1 MSELIGGVYLV
12 ITDDDAAQVS
22 KRTLSAMAEV
32 PKGRCLFVLWE
43 VKNVWGACV
52 PVESTVIQSV
62 LGTPSERTS
71 SEWLFYGTGAVRTYD
86 SDSNRPKSTWM
97 WVGCR
102 REGDKAYRRK
112 QAEVLDG
119 QIIENSSIPIS
130 HKVFTRD
137 VANNLWHLQDR
148 DCLRQIIGRLQSLV
162 MWSDEL
168 ALVHFNDHV
177 VKWKH
182 ELMNCDEGLVPV
194 AEKITYECEG
204 IDLALPGKQR
214 TKKDPLQKPLF

>member
-1 MSELIGGVYLV
+1 VSELIGGVFLV
-12 ITDDDAAQVS
+12 ITDDDAARVG
-22 KRTLSAMAEV
+22 KRTLSAMDDV
-32 PKGRCLFVLWE
+32 PHGRCLFVLWE
-43 VKNVWGACV
+43 VNNGWCKSV
-52 PVESTVIQSV
+52 PIESIVIQSV

-86 SDSNRPKSTWM
+86 SNGNRPKSTWM

-112 QAEVLDG
+112 QAEALDARV
-119 QIIENSSIPIS
+119 IESSSIPVS

-148 DCLRQIIGRLQSLV
+148 DCLRRIIGRLQSLT

-168 ALVHFNDHV
+168 ALVHFSDRFE
-177 VKWKH
+177 KWNH
-182 ELMNCDEGLVPV
+182 ESMNCDEGLVPV
-194 AEKITYECEG
+194 AEKVTYVCEG

-214 TKKDPLQKPLF
+214 SKKDSLQEPLF